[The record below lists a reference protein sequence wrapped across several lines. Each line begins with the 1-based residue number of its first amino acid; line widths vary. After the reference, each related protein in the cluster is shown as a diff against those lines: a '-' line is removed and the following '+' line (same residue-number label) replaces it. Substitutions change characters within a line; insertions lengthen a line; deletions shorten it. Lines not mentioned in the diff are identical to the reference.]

1 MAATERGPPNVS
13 ILFVAASIAKD
24 FNRSTVFG
32 CGHTSLIILSSPNIF
47 SDISSILKPG
57 ENMLPWPLYH
67 ESHHSPVRPVLP
79 AVPRRLFLCLR
90 ELDLH
95 RRIAVRQLA
104 DRKSLRFVVGETKVV
119 FAAEKCRLG
128 RFKRLDGLV
137 DFGDCLVELALR
149 QTVVP
154 AETQVSSSFCFCCC
168 MINSFQFVAARSV
181 IAPYQREKLVQFGK
195 LTSHIAPFFKV

>member
-1 MAATERGPPNVS
+1 
-13 ILFVAASIAKD
+13 
-24 FNRSTVFG
+24 
-32 CGHTSLIILSSPNIF
+32 
-47 SDISSILKPG
+47 
-57 ENMLPWPLYH
+57 MLPWPLYH

-90 ELDLH
+90 ELGLH

-104 DRKSLRFVVGETKVV
+104 DRKTLRFVVGETEIV
-119 FAAEKCRLG
+119 LG
-128 RFKRLDGLV
+128 GKQIILHLLQVLDGLV
-137 DFGDCLVELALR
+137 DLVDGLVELALR

-168 MINSFQFVAARSV
+168 MVDSFQFVAARSV

-195 LTSHIAPFFKV
+195 LTSHIAPFFEV